1 MFFYPLF
8 RYAGVVWFYLNEYIL
23 LSCDVFQK
31 FRSELRQIYDFF
43 FRGFSIM
50 KAAKQINGHSKANNN
65 KQSNNIYSGFKATG
79 HNQKIHRFN
88 GYIKKIILRG
98 LVKVKP
104 CDVVDGANIDIQI
117 SSDFNRELS
126 KNALY
131 VTF

>member
-88 GYIKKIILRG
+88 GYIKKIILMG
-98 LVKVKP
+98 LVKSKP
-104 CDVVDGANIDIQI
+104 
-117 SSDFNRELS
+117 
-126 KNALY
+126 
-131 VTF
+131 